1 MRKIRRKTYRRETPP
16 LPPVRFLLSLVS
28 IRGDKMVPP
37 VQVSP
42 LIKFTRYSALLVG
55 VIYGKK
61 RYDNLKP
68 IAEEE
73 RRIEAEEKIKRDEA
87 ERIAKELAAANE
99 DTILK

>member
-1 MRKIRRKTYRRETPP
+1 
-16 LPPVRFLLSLVS
+16 
-28 IRGDKMVPP
+28 MVPP

-42 LIKFTRYSALLVG
+42 LIKFARYSALLVG
-55 VIYGKK
+55 IIYGTK
-61 RYDNLKP
+61 RYDYLKP

-73 RRIEAEEKIKRDEA
+73 RKVEAEEKIKREEA